1 MPSVAPPTKGS
12 FRHSRVP
19 PSHPASPP
27 HSRRIADLPPAAQ
40 EAWYSAP
47 SQRYADI
54 ALLGSYDAFPDTGSK
69 LTIVT
74 KSAIKNHPLMPWT
87 YWIAPSENTSQHV
100 TWKYCSCKVRAHYTD
115 LIKHS
120 ETHKHWNA
128 FAPGNQL
135 CLKDTI
141 AHRLPADM
149 EQKRCALK
157 ISLFT
162 ACHMGLNSVD
172 EPSGILN
179 GELRQDIA
187 LHRTNDI
194 VKKVVS
200 TFLDMKEISDGR
212 AESIYETVNAVFC
225 KNSVSPS
232 DCVGL

>member
-1 MPSVAPPTKGS
+1 MDDAALSMI
-12 FRHSRVP
+12 RVVL
-19 PSHPASPP
+19 
-27 HSRRIADLPPAAQ
+27 RAAC
-40 EAWYSAP
+40 
-47 SQRYADI
+47 
-54 ALLGSYDAFPDTGSK
+54 
-69 LTIVT
+69 V
-74 KSAIKNHPLMPWT
+74 PLFLRLHCLVLD
-87 YWIAPSENTSQHV
+87 WIAPSENTSQHV

-162 ACHMGLNSVD
+162 ACHMALNSVD

-187 LHRTNDI
+187 LHRTKCTALI
-194 VKKVVS
+194 TKVIAPHFAE
-200 TFLDMKEISDGR
+200 TLALA
-212 AESIYETVNAVFC
+212 AESRFPFWLMKPPTY
-225 KNSVSPS
+225 
-232 DCVGL
+232 L